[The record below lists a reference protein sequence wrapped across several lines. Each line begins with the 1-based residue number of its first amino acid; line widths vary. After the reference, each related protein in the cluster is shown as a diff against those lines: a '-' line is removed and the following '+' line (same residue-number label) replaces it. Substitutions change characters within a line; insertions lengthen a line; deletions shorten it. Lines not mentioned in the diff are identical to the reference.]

1 MLVLRWCSFL
11 PSSSGPVLSVH
22 STIMKSLREPN
33 WTKETTKELS
43 IPDGYE
49 ERNRK
54 LELGNWNRKIGTN
67 EIERREMNM
76 SNRETVRTEKKDR
89 DSLAEKNMV

>member
-1 MLVLRWCSFL
+1 
-11 PSSSGPVLSVH
+11 
-22 STIMKSLREPN
+22 MKSLREPN
-33 WTKETTKELS
+33 WTKETTKELF

-49 ERNRK
+49 EWNRK

-76 SNRETVRTEKKDR
+76 SNRETVRTEKRTETVWRKR
-89 DSLAEKNMV
+89 TWW